1 MKKVNKVMSDR
12 ARAYPT
18 GDAQEQHPAPV
29 GNGQGLSHQNGRV
42 RRKMQAQSVRELRL
56 RYASWNVGTM
66 TGRGR
71 ELADVLKRRR
81 INVAC
86 LQETKWKGARAREI
100 GEGYKF
106 FYCGSDGKRNGVGIV
121 LDNRLKECVV
131 DVKRMNDRLIAV
143 KLIVDGKA
151 INVISV
157 YAPQS
162 GCEESVKEKF
172 WEDFD
177 CLMMNVQDSEEVYV
191 GGDFNGHVG
200 RLSDGYERV
209 HGGRGFGTRNAS
221 GETLL
226 QAASAFDLAI
236 TNTWFNKREER
247 LVTYKSGHHTTQ
259 IDYFLVKRNSLCCV
273 KNCKVLPGEALVTQ
287 HRLVILDVKVTV
299 LPKSNKD
306 RPPPR
311 IRWRMLEKE
320 ECADVFRSKVVD
332 KISEMKEMEG
342 RCVNEC
348 WSEMASHIREVAKDV
363 CGESRGKGLIDR
375 DTWWWNDEVHKVL
388 KEKKV
393 AFKEW
398 QNVEIVN
405 ASLKD
410 DRKRIYMEWKRK
422 AKKAVAVARAK
433 AQERLYNSLDS
444 PRGQKEL
451 YRITK
456 ERERRSRDITHI
468 KCMKDES
475 GKVLCKD
482 EEIKERWKV
491 YFEKLM
497 NEENVWNGILQE
509 AQVNKG
515 LVREI
520 SMDEVERA
528 LGSMKNG
535 KALGPDDIP
544 AEVWKVLKRNGCMW
558 LTLFF
563 NKLLHEEVIPQEWCS
578 SSLVPIFKNKG
589 DVQDCGNYRGIK
601 LMSHTMKVWEKVIEK
616 RVREESEIT
625 QNQFGFMPGRG
636 TMDAIFALRQLC
648 EKYRRVHRNL
658 HMVFIDLEKAY
669 DRVPR
674 EVLWWAMKEK
684 GVPGNTNDASKE
696 ETKKPE
702 AQNNYWALHRTSD
715 TNILLCV
722 F

>member
-56 RYASWNVGTM
+56 
-66 TGRGR
+66 
-71 ELADVLKRRR
+71 
-81 INVAC
+81 
-86 LQETKWKGARAREI
+86 
-100 GEGYKF
+100 
-106 FYCGSDGKRNGVGIV
+106 SDGKRNGVGIV

-236 TNTWFNKREER
+236 TNTWFNKREEH
-247 LVTYKSGHHTTQ
+247 LVTYKSGHHATQ
-259 IDYFLVKRNSLCCV
+259 IDYFLVKRSSLCCV

-320 ECADVFRSKVVD
+320 ECADVFRSQVVD

-342 RCVNEC
+342 DVNEC

-375 DTWWWNDEVHKVL
+375 DTWWWNDEVQKVL

-482 EEIKERWKV
+482 EEIKEIWKV

-528 LGSMKNG
+528 LGSVKNG

-601 LMSHTMKVWEKVIEK
+601 LMSHTMKI
-616 RVREESEIT
+616 
-625 QNQFGFMPGRG
+625 NQ
-636 TMDAIFALRQLC
+636 
-648 EKYRRVHRNL
+648 
-658 HMVFIDLEKAY
+658 
-669 DRVPR
+669 
-674 EVLWWAMKEK
+674 
-684 GVPGNTNDASKE
+684 
-696 ETKKPE
+696 
-702 AQNNYWALHRTSD
+702 
-715 TNILLCV
+715 
-722 F
+722 

>member
-1 MKKVNKVMSDR
+1 MRKVNKVMSDR

-42 RRKMQAQSVRELRL
+42 RRKMRARSVRELRL

-200 RLSDGYERV
+200 RESHGYERV

-236 TNTWFNKREER
+236 TNTWFNKREEH
-247 LVTYKSGHHTTQ
+247 LVTYKSGHHATQ
-259 IDYFLVKRNSLCCV
+259 IDYFLVKRSSLCCV

-320 ECADVFRSKVVD
+320 ECADVFRSQVVD
-332 KISEMKEMEG
+332 KMSEMKEMEG

-348 WSEMASHIREVAKDV
+348 WSEMASHIRVVAKDV

-375 DTWWWNDEVHKVL
+375 DTWWRNDEVQKVL

-456 ERERRSRDITHI
+456 ERKRRSRDITHI

-482 EEIKERWKV
+482 EEIKERWKI

-616 RVREESEIT
+616 RVREESGIT
-625 QNQFGFMPGRG
+625 QNQFGFMPVR
-636 TMDAIFALRQLC
+636 
-648 EKYRRVHRNL
+648 
-658 HMVFIDLEKAY
+658 LE
-669 DRVPR
+669 DV
-674 EVLWWAMKEK
+674 ELSESE
-684 GVPGNTNDASKE
+684 DELLE
-696 ETKKPE
+696 EE
-702 AQNNYWALHRTSD
+702 EEEELDEDEFEEEDFGSA
-715 TNILLCV
+715 

>member
-1 MKKVNKVMSDR
+1 
-12 ARAYPT
+12 
-18 GDAQEQHPAPV
+18 
-29 GNGQGLSHQNGRV
+29 
-42 RRKMQAQSVRELRL
+42 
-56 RYASWNVGTM
+56 M

-86 LQETKWKGARAREI
+86 LQETKWKGARAREIGEEYKFFYCGSDGKRNGVGIVLDNRLKECVVDVKRMNDRLIAVKLIVDGKAINVISVYAPQSGCEESVKEKFWRAREI

-172 WEDFD
+172 WED

-200 RLSDGYERV
+200 RESDGYERV

-226 QAASAFDLAI
+226 QAAGAFDLAI
-236 TNTWFNKREER
+236 TNTWFNKREEH
-247 LVTYKSGHHTTQ
+247 LVTYKSGHHATQ
-259 IDYFLVKRNSLCCV
+259 IDYFLVKRSSLRCV

-299 LPKSNKD
+299 SPKSNKD

-320 ECADVFRSKVVD
+320 ECADVFRSQVVE
-332 KISEMKEMEG
+332 KMSEMKEMEG

-348 WSEMASHIREVAKDV
+348 WSEMASHIREIAKDV

-375 DTWWWNDEVHKVL
+375 DTWWWNDEVQKVL

-444 PRGQKEL
+444 PRGRKEL

-468 KCMKDES
+468 KCIKDES

-497 NEENVWNGILQE
+497 NEENVWNGIHQE

-544 AEVWKVLKRNGCMW
+544 AEVWKVLKKNGCMW

-589 DVQDCGNYRGIK
+589 DVQDCGNYRG
-601 LMSHTMKVWEKVIEK
+601 
-616 RVREESEIT
+616 RVQTCAQESAH
-625 QNQFGFMPGRG
+625 G
-636 TMDAIFALRQLC
+636 
-648 EKYRRVHRNL
+648 VH
-658 HMVFIDLEKAY
+658 
-669 DRVPR
+669 
-674 EVLWWAMKEK
+674 
-684 GVPGNTNDASKE
+684 
-696 ETKKPE
+696 
-702 AQNNYWALHRTSD
+702 
-715 TNILLCV
+715 
-722 F
+722 